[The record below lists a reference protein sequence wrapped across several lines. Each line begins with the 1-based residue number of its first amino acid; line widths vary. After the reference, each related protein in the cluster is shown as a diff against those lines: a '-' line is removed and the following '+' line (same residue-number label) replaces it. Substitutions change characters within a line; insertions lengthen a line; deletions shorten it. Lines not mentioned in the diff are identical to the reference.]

1 MYDAGAS
8 LPNGGGAGQ
17 LHRTAPFPAWDFSPP
32 RWSLRGPDRRH
43 HAVHALHAMKLERA
57 LRGKHLDVWESF
69 ARDIGGAWHAPDS
82 LEAPRIEVPHPRGP
96 LRIEGNVTWI
106 MTGKVMI
113 PMLSTTFSALL
124 PATRAQ
130 RFSVSRASFASA
142 VADWFGALD
151 IHVDDD
157 TFDHAFVL
165 KGETPDLVR
174 ELFASAPLRERY
186 LRDFEGQLHRRD
198 DSSLLGDPTP
208 DADPFELS
216 VPGYVDTPERMHA
229 LWTLF
234 VETLERLPDGA
245 RPVA

>member
-1 MYDAGAS
+1 
-8 LPNGGGAGQ
+8 
-17 LHRTAPFPAWDFSPP
+17 
-32 RWSLRGPDRRH
+32 
-43 HAVHALHAMKLERA
+43 MKLERL
-57 LRGKHLDVWESF
+57 LRGKHLDVWEAF
-69 ARDIGGAWHAPDS
+69 ARDVGGVWNAPNS
-82 LEAPRIEVPHPRGP
+82 GEAPRIEVAHPRGP

-106 MTGKVMI
+106 TTGKVMI
-113 PMLSTTFSALL
+113 PVLSTTFSALL

-151 IHVDDD
+151 IHVDD
-157 TFDHAFVL
+157 TVFDQAFVL

-174 ELFASAPLRERY
+174 HLFSSAPLRERY

-198 DSSLLGDPTP
+198 DSSFLGDPTP

-216 VPGYVDTPERMHA
+216 VPGFVDTAERMHA

-245 RPVA
+245 PPVT